1 MNRTT
6 QNVNSTDR
14 AGRSNPWNAYSQSL
28 RSQGVFAKSL
38 LVIALL
44 VAAILASS
52 AYFAIA
58 ESEHIR
64 TILKQN
70 ARFAVSATCQ
80 ASAEL
85 IDTGDVFRWQE
96 PADIENDNYRYSA
109 TLISLQQIQV
119 SVGAKRIY
127 VVRQVGDHYVILF
140 DTQDQNTLAFTEVEL
155 TDLQTVAFS
164 GFMDLSIVDPGKDDG
179 ADINT
184 GAMPLRRAGSVIGI
198 VCVEFDNTNITAAYN
213 TSLNTVRMLVGS
225 LAVMMIL
232 LFMIS
237 VFLFMQNRRN
247 QQQLFI
253 MANMDMNTGI
263 PNRRYLFTYLSDR
276 LDNPASTK
284 LNIPVAAFFIDLDN
298 FKLINDQAGHAEGD
312 RFLAM
317 LAKFFSD
324 NLNQLAYDTRR
335 ECLTTRLGGDEF
347 VQLLAD
353 TDIKEAEEYAINLI
367 ADLEHDQDLHPYVQ
381 NFKITCSIGV
391 AMYPDHTRNYNDL
404 VKYADIAMYYAKRK
418 GKGSS
423 KVYEPEMG
431 EQVEGVTL
439 SVREAKDRV

>member
-1 MNRTT
+1 MNKTT
-6 QNVNSTDR
+6 QSVSGANR
-14 AGRSNPWNAYSQSL
+14 IGRLNPWNAYSQSL
-28 RSQGVFAKSL
+28 RSQGVFARSL

-52 AYFAIA
+52 AYFAIS

-64 TILKQN
+64 AILKQN

-85 IDTGDVFRWQE
+85 IDTGDIFRWQE
-96 PADIENDNYRYSA
+96 PADIEGDDYHYSA

-127 VVRQVGDHYVILF
+127 VVRQVGDHYIILL
-140 DTQDQNTLAFTEVEL
+140 DTQNQNALAFTEVRL
-155 TDLQTVAFS
+155 TDLQSVAFS
-164 GFMDLSIVDPGKDDG
+164 GFMDLSIVDPGDDG
-179 ADINT
+179 PDVNT

-198 VCVEFDNTNITAAYN
+198 VCVEFDNTSITAAYN
-213 TSLNTVRMLVGS
+213 TSLNTVRMLIGS

-284 LNIPVAAFFIDLDN
+284 LNIPMAAFFIDLDN
-298 FKLINDQAGHAEGD
+298 FKQINDQAGHSEGD

-317 LAKFFSD
+317 LAKFISD
-324 NLNQLAYDTRR
+324 NLNQLAYDTHR
-335 ECLTTRLGGDEF
+335 ECLTARLGGDEF

-353 TDIKEAEEYAINLI
+353 TDIKEAEEYAVRLL

-381 NFKITCSIGV
+381 DFKITCSIGV
-391 AMYPDHTRNYNDL
+391 AMYPDHTQNYNDL

-418 GKGSS
+418 GKGSI
-423 KVYEPEMG
+423 KVYDIDMG
-431 EQVEGVTL
+431 EHIEGVTL
-439 SVREAKDRV
+439 SVREAKDRL